1 MKNII
6 KRISTRNY
14 TDEGL
19 SVNEEELVKKI
30 LSQEYKSIFGHK
42 LEVKLVDQK
51 FMKKNK
57 VKRVGTYGFI
67 TGNPSFIFAGIESNQ
82 ESYIDYGYVI
92 EHMVLKL
99 TDQGFETCWLGGT
112 FSRKVLFKLY
122 KLTKEVTIPAVVSV
136 GKKSNKKSFV
146 QNLMGSNFHN
156 RRPFETL
163 FFENQINNPL
173 KVEKAGAFREPLEA
187 LRLAPSVMN
196 LQPWRVLIEEN
207 KAHFYCET
215 TSMNQMKYVDIGI
228 GLSHFDYIT
237 EKNKTEGNWEVLNI
251 PSHKNL
257 AYMISFIA
265 S

>member
-1 MKNII
+1 MENII

-14 TDEGL
+14 TDEEL
-19 SVNEEELVKKI
+19 SGNEQAVVKQI
-30 LSQEYKSIFGHK
+30 LNQEYKSIFGHK
-42 LEVKLVDQK
+42 IEVKLVDQK

-67 TGNPSFIFAGIESNQ
+67 TGNPSFIFAGIKNDKEG
-82 ESYIDYGYVI
+82 YIDYGYVI
-92 EHMVLKL
+92 EYMVLKL
-99 TDQGFETCWLGGT
+99 TGQGFETCWLGGT
-112 FSRKVLFKLY
+112 FSRKALFKLY
-122 KLTKEVTIPAVVSV
+122 KLTKEVTIPAVVSI

-156 RRPFETL
+156 RKPFETL
-163 FFENQINNPL
+163 FFINQINNPL
-173 KVEKAGAFREPLEA
+173 KAEEAGAFREPLEA
-187 LRLAPSVMN
+187 LRLAPSAMN
-196 LQPWRVLIEEN
+196 SQPWRVVIEEN
-207 KAHFYCET
+207 SAHFYCET

-228 GLSHFDYIT
+228 GLSHFAYIT
-237 EKNKTEGNWEVLNI
+237 EKNKIEGNWEVLSA